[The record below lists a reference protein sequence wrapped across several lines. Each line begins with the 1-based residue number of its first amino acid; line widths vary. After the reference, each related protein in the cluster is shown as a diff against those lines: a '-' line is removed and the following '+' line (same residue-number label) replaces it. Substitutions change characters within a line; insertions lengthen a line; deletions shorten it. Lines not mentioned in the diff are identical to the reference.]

1 MSKVAFIFPGQGSQ
15 SVGMCKDLYENYA
28 CARRTFEEADEA
40 LGFSISKLCFEGPE
54 DQLRLTF
61 NTQPAILTASVA
73 CARVLAENGV
83 TCEIAAGHSLG
94 EYSALVQAEALD
106 FADAVRIVRKR
117 GQFMQEAVPVG
128 EGSMAAVLGMDSDKI
143 VEICRS
149 VEAECGEAVQAVN
162 FNCPGQ
168 VVIAG
173 AVGAVDKA
181 LVALK
186 EAGAKRAVLLPVS
199 APFHSTLLQPASD
212 RLAEVFKTIT
222 FHDAKIP
229 VMANVNAEEVTKA
242 EVIKE
247 SLIRQA
253 AMPVLWETGVRK
265 MIAGGV
271 DTFVEVGP
279 GKVLCGFN
287 KKIDKSVTSLNVED
301 EASLAKTLAYFQ
313 AENGADVAV
322 NFAGSTAAAEAVAA
336 EIEKMGRKA
345 ILVQGDVSQTE
356 VCAEMVDKVVK
367 ELGRIDILVNN
378 AGITRDTLLLRMKEE
393 DWDAVLNT
401 NLKGVFNCTKAAV
414 KYMAKQRSGAIVN
427 ISSVVALMGNA
438 GQANYAAAKAGILGF
453 TRSVAKEMAARGIRV
468 NAVTPGFIKT
478 DMTSVLSE
486 KVVAAMEASIPLARL
501 GEPEDIA
508 KAVLFLVSDNA
519 AYITGQTL
527 HVDGGMVM

>member
-1 MSKVAFIFPGQGSQ
+1 MLLEGKVALVTGASRGIG
-15 SVGMCKDLYENYA
+15 KA
-28 CARRTFEEADEA
+28 IA
-40 LGFSISKLCFEGPE
+40 L
-54 DQLRLTF
+54 
-61 NTQPAILTASVA
+61 
-73 CARVLAENGV
+73 
-83 TCEIAAGHSLG
+83 
-94 EYSALVQAEALD
+94 
-106 FADAVRIVRKR
+106 
-117 GQFMQEAVPVG
+117 
-128 EGSMAAVLGMDSDKI
+128 
-143 VEICRS
+143 
-149 VEAECGEAVQAVN
+149 
-162 FNCPGQ
+162 
-168 VVIAG
+168 
-173 AVGAVDKA
+173 
-181 LVALK
+181 
-186 EAGAKRAVLLPVS
+186 LL
-199 APFHSTLLQPASD
+199 
-212 RLAEVFKTIT
+212 
-222 FHDAKIP
+222 
-229 VMANVNAEEVTKA
+229 
-242 EVIKE
+242 
-247 SLIRQA
+247 
-253 AMPVLWETGVRK
+253 
-265 MIAGGV
+265 
-271 DTFVEVGP
+271 
-279 GKVLCGFN
+279 
-287 KKIDKSVTSLNVED
+287 
-301 EASLAKTLAYFQ
+301 

-367 ELGRIDILVNN
+367 ELGHIDILVNN

-414 KYMAKQRSGAIVN
+414 KYMAKQRRGAIVN

>member
-1 MSKVAFIFPGQGSQ
+1 MLLEGKVALVTGASRGIG
-15 SVGMCKDLYENYA
+15 KA
-28 CARRTFEEADEA
+28 IA
-40 LGFSISKLCFEGPE
+40 L
-54 DQLRLTF
+54 
-61 NTQPAILTASVA
+61 
-73 CARVLAENGV
+73 
-83 TCEIAAGHSLG
+83 
-94 EYSALVQAEALD
+94 
-106 FADAVRIVRKR
+106 
-117 GQFMQEAVPVG
+117 
-128 EGSMAAVLGMDSDKI
+128 
-143 VEICRS
+143 
-149 VEAECGEAVQAVN
+149 
-162 FNCPGQ
+162 
-168 VVIAG
+168 
-173 AVGAVDKA
+173 
-181 LVALK
+181 
-186 EAGAKRAVLLPVS
+186 LL
-199 APFHSTLLQPASD
+199 
-212 RLAEVFKTIT
+212 
-222 FHDAKIP
+222 
-229 VMANVNAEEVTKA
+229 
-242 EVIKE
+242 
-247 SLIRQA
+247 
-253 AMPVLWETGVRK
+253 
-265 MIAGGV
+265 
-271 DTFVEVGP
+271 
-279 GKVLCGFN
+279 
-287 KKIDKSVTSLNVED
+287 
-301 EASLAKTLAYFQ
+301 

-345 ILVQGDVSQTE
+345 ILVQGDVSKTE

-367 ELGRIDILVNN
+367 ELGHIDILVNN

-414 KYMAKQRSGAIVN
+414 KYMAKQRRGAIVN

>member
-1 MSKVAFIFPGQGSQ
+1 MLLEGKVALVTGASRGIG
-15 SVGMCKDLYENYA
+15 KA
-28 CARRTFEEADEA
+28 IA
-40 LGFSISKLCFEGPE
+40 L
-54 DQLRLTF
+54 
-61 NTQPAILTASVA
+61 
-73 CARVLAENGV
+73 
-83 TCEIAAGHSLG
+83 
-94 EYSALVQAEALD
+94 
-106 FADAVRIVRKR
+106 
-117 GQFMQEAVPVG
+117 
-128 EGSMAAVLGMDSDKI
+128 
-143 VEICRS
+143 
-149 VEAECGEAVQAVN
+149 
-162 FNCPGQ
+162 
-168 VVIAG
+168 
-173 AVGAVDKA
+173 
-181 LVALK
+181 
-186 EAGAKRAVLLPVS
+186 LL
-199 APFHSTLLQPASD
+199 
-212 RLAEVFKTIT
+212 
-222 FHDAKIP
+222 
-229 VMANVNAEEVTKA
+229 
-242 EVIKE
+242 
-247 SLIRQA
+247 
-253 AMPVLWETGVRK
+253 
-265 MIAGGV
+265 
-271 DTFVEVGP
+271 
-279 GKVLCGFN
+279 
-287 KKIDKSVTSLNVED
+287 
-301 EASLAKTLAYFQ
+301 

-367 ELGRIDILVNN
+367 ELGHIDILVNN

-414 KYMAKQRSGAIVN
+414 KYMAKQRSGSIVN

-486 KVVAAMEASIPLARL
+486 KVVA
-501 GEPEDIA
+501 EDIA